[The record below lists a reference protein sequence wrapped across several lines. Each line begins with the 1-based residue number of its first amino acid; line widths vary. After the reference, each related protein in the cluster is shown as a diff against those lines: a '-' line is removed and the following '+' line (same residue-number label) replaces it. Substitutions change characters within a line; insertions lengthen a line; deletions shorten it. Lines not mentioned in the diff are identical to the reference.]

1 MTGSYGHSGISG
13 EIDKDNSGNVIQMG
27 ISGSFRNLKIQL
39 SQDVT
44 TMAPDTFT
52 VHLQQNILHKNQ
64 PERVYEVTYFPRYF
78 YIGTGVFSYD
88 NLGSYPMGMWNI
100 TVDKT
105 RLGVHTITNDSIY
118 LNMGASAIYTI
129 PW

>member
-1 MTGSYGHSGISG
+1 MSG
-13 EIDKDNSGNVIQMG
+13 EIDKSNPSGFLQFG
-27 ISGSFRNLKIQL
+27 ILGFFNNMRIQL
-39 SQDVT
+39 SQEVT

-52 VHLQQNILHKNQ
+52 VHIQQNIIHKNQ
-64 PERVYEVTYFPRYF
+64 PERVYEATLYPRYF
-78 YIGTGVFSYD
+78 YIGAYGVYSY
-88 NLGSYPMGMWNI
+88 NKAGSYPMGKWNI